1 MENIQNELAQLTAE
15 VKTLSKMIRK
25 IKSKMDDPD
34 GEKSK
39 KRAANNGFNRPQTV
53 SPELSK
59 FLELKK
65 DEQIS
70 RSAVTKAINKY
81 ATDNN
86 LKHPDNGRVLILDDK
101 LKTILKPPE
110 GTQVTFLNLQK
121 YLSVHYIKQEA

>member
-1 MENIQNELAQLTAE
+1 MENIQKELAQLTAE
-15 VKTLSKMIRK
+15 VKTLGKMIRK

-39 KRAANNGFNRPQTV
+39 KRAENNGFNRPQTV

-59 FLELKK
+59 FLGLKK

-81 ATDNN
+81 ATENN
-86 LKHPDNGRVLILDDK
+86 LKHPDNGRILILDDK

-121 YLSVHYIKQEA
+121 YLSEHYIKQA

>member
-1 MENIQNELAQLTAE
+1 MENIQKELAQLTAE

-39 KRAANNGFNRPQTV
+39 KRAENNGFNRPQTV

-59 FLELKK
+59 FLGLKK

-121 YLSVHYIKQEA
+121 YLSAHYIKQA

>member
-39 KRAANNGFNRPQTV
+39 KRAENNGFNRPQTV

>member
-1 MENIQNELAQLTAE
+1 MENIEKELAQLTAE

-39 KRAANNGFNRPQTV
+39 KRAENNGFNRPQIV

-59 FLELKK
+59 FLGLKK

-86 LKHPDNGRVLILDDK
+86 LKHPDNGRILILDDK

-121 YLSVHYIKQEA
+121 YLSAHYVKQA

>member
-1 MENIQNELAQLTAE
+1 MENIQKELAQLTAE

-25 IKSKMDDPD
+25 IKSNIDDPD

-39 KRAANNGFNRPQTV
+39 KRAENNGFNRPQTV

>member
-1 MENIQNELAQLTAE
+1 MENIQKELAQLTAE
-15 VKTLSKMIRK
+15 VKTLGKMIRK

-39 KRAANNGFNRPQTV
+39 KRAENNGFNRPQTV

-59 FLELKK
+59 FLGLKK

-81 ATDNN
+81 ATENN
-86 LKHPDNGRVLILDDK
+86 LKHPDNGRILILDDK

-121 YLSVHYIKQEA
+121 YLSEHYVKQA